1 MPFSIGLQQQ
11 LLGWIPDVTHLILF
25 CHFYL
30 LLDKWLYITGLGH
43 IYSSLTPPFQ
53 LREIFKNEPFYF
65 RCTRACLDDEAE
77 LSSLPVDETDPD
89 LVLANR
95 VAITKELKV
104 LSQSKNRYIKALS
117 CHLID
122 GAPSKGQVLPK
133 NMGRKRPSDLYR
145 ELRYK
150 K

>member
-1 MPFSIGLQQQ
+1 MGCQQFN
-11 LLGWIPDVTHLILF
+11 V
-25 CHFYL
+25 
-30 LLDKWLYITGLGH
+30 
-43 IYSSLTPPFQ
+43 
-53 LREIFKNEPFYF
+53 NNF
-65 RCTRACLDDEAE
+65 RCTRTCLDDEAE